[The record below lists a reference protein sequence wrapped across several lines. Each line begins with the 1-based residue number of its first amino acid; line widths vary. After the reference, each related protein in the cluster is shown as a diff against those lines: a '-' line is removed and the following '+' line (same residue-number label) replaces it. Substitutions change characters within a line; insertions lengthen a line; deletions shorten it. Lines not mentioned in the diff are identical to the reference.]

1 MELTKNELLK
11 YLKKFGGKNA
21 AILRGIGDDAAV
33 VRMEQ
38 GSYVFTQDAM
48 VEHVHFDF
56 VFDTPFSLGK
66 KVVSVN
72 VSDVLSMGARPL
84 YFLVTL
90 GVPATLEFNAIQRL
104 YQGMSS
110 AAKEFKAILVGGDI
124 TEGGDRL
131 FVDISMVG
139 KLVVPQ
145 YLGRNGARPGDL
157 LGVTGELGEASYGR
171 VLLEAGVR
179 ASRNRFI
186 TRYLTP
192 VPPFE
197 TWKRLVDLR
206 IPHAMVDV
214 SDGLLIDLERMML
227 ESGTS
232 AVVYLE
238 DVPVPREITKAGKQE
253 LALAGQEDYQLLF
266 SFGRKKLAKVE
277 ELKAQGFAVS
287 VIGEVKQGK
296 GVQLFDRGAEVM
308 VPAKG
313 YEHFRRAV
321 L

>member
-66 KVVSVN
+66 KVVSAN

-110 AAKEFKAILVGGDI
+110 AAKEFNAILVGGDI

-139 KLVVPQ
+139 KLVVPH

-171 VLLEAGVR
+171 MLLEAGVR

-206 IPHAMVDV
+206 VPHAMVDI
-214 SDGLLIDLERMML
+214 SDGLLTDLERMML
-227 ESGTS
+227 GSGTS

-253 LALAGQEDYQLLF
+253 LALTGGEDYQLLF
-266 SFGRKKLAKVE
+266 SFGRKKLAQIE
-277 ELKAQGFAVS
+277 ELKAQGFDVS

-296 GVQLFDRGAEVM
+296 GVHIFDRGAEVM
-308 VPAKG
+308 VSAKG
-313 YEHFRRAV
+313 HEHLRRAV